1 MIIDLLSVY
10 HIFLD
15 ALGYKIVP
23 FIYGMAAVVKTRL
36 RYALKHQQMTLHTIQ
51 TVTYLMMF
59 IYILFYSLCLRK
71 QYR

>member
-36 RYALKHQQMTLHTIQ
+36 RYALKHQQMTELM
-51 TVTYLMMF
+51 YLCF
-59 IYILFYSLCLRK
+59 FF
-71 QYR
+71 